1 MLAVDTSSLCSSHAK
16 LSLPYRL
23 MLSTLRTKH
32 VSQHG
37 RRAQQSENADTAGT
51 ASIWHAIPQAPV
63 RSHVDLCDLAVGT
76 PQQQADSSGAEPSP
90 STNQPAVPTGTSPQA
105 STSGMERQLSL
116 DTAKDQHSY
125 RSWNRAGIQ
134 HQGLGPMVNAQTIPA
149 RGANTEGV
157 SASWLHISVRRHY
170 KEKGMTL

>member
-1 MLAVDTSSLCSSHAK
+1 MWTAIWICLYSFSSRHSACMSAATLSSYVDQYC
-16 LSLPYRL
+16 
-23 MLSTLRTKH
+23 
-32 VSQHG
+32 V
-37 RRAQQSENADTAGT
+37 
-51 ASIWHAIPQAPV
+51 
-63 RSHVDLCDLAVGT
+63 AVGT
-76 PQQQADSSGAEPSP
+76 PEQQTGSSGGAEPSP
-90 STNQPAVPTGTSPQA
+90 PTPQPAVLTGTSQQA

-134 HQGLGPMVNAQTIPA
+134 HQGVGPMVNAQTIPA

-170 KEKGMTL
+170 KEKGMI